1 MASHND
7 GAQSEE
13 EIEELEDLI
22 RQSEAAIDSVT
33 ELIEELAGVDW
44 EYLDVSSGQ
53 EQLTQCNTD
62 PLYLQQ
68 QNLPEHRESG
78 ILEVTEPAENAELEV
93 ESELESEF
101 QDLLSSLILELN
113 HVTVDVTENIPAPE
127 NYLYQEP
134 DKMEELFDED
144 KIRRSR
150 EYSACD
156 AATQTDMKKKSP
168 SYTRRVRG
176 LFAVHVR

>member
-93 ESELESEF
+93 KSELSKEEMESEF

-127 NYLYQEP
+127 NYLCQ
-134 DKMEELFDED
+134 
-144 KIRRSR
+144 
-150 EYSACD
+150 
-156 AATQTDMKKKSP
+156 
-168 SYTRRVRG
+168 
-176 LFAVHVR
+176 

>member
-53 EQLTQCNTD
+53 EQLTQCNTE

-78 ILEVTEPAENAELEV
+78 ILEVTEPADKAELEV
-93 ESELESEF
+93 KRELSKEEMESEF

-113 HVTVDVTENIPAPE
+113 HVTVDVTENIPAQDKD
-127 NYLYQEP
+127 LYQEP
-134 DKMEELFDED
+134 YEMEELYTED

-156 AATQTDMKKKSP
+156 AATQTEMKKKSLKC
-168 SYTRRVRG
+168 TI
-176 LFAVHVR
+176 L